1 MKKLVFL
8 SAIFCVSTTN
18 AFFDIQP
25 SDPQFAIFEHL
36 KEVGVM
42 TGGND
47 GNLYPEKLVTR
58 AEALAIAMRI
68 GHIVIPTSTEK
79 THFEDV
85 NLNAWFAPVIE
96 RAAELELVNLK
107 TKSFR
112 PNALVS
118 KVEFLTFLFR
128 STNVS
133 FYEFRNKT
141 KNVALDV
148 PEDAWF
154 ATVFAYAKK
163 YGIAHLP
170 SDQFYRP
177 TEVLTRRRAAIMAF
191 RQAKIFNGD
200 AATKNLVELNAQ
212 ISQFIELLRAGKT
225 EAAEFHLQKIT
236 ALTHSLAQLRNDK
249 NAIAA
254 RAISKSIEHFSES
267 FRAFRVNKKLAA
279 IENLHIATKFAK
291 RAAEKSESI
300 SPFAKEL
307 NAMINETL
315 LGISGKN
322 FLKLSQK

>member
-1 MKKLVFL
+1 MKRLVFL
-8 SAIFCVSTTN
+8 SIIFCIPVTN
-18 AFFDIQP
+18 AFFDVAP
-25 SDPQFAIFEHL
+25 SDPQFEIFEHL
-36 KEVGVM
+36 KAVGVM
-42 TGGND
+42 NGGAD

-68 GHIVIPTSTEK
+68 GHISIPATTDK
-79 THFEDV
+79 THFTDV
-85 NLNAWFAPVIE
+85 ATTDWYAPVVE

-107 TKSFR
+107 TNIFR

-128 STNVS
+128 ATNVS
-133 FYEFRNKT
+133 FYEFRNRT

-163 YGIAHLP
+163 YGIASLP

-191 RQAKIFNGD
+191 RQEKVFNGD
-200 AATKNLVELNAQ
+200 AATKHLVELNAQ
-212 ISQFIELLRAGKT
+212 ISQFIELLRAGKM
-225 EAAEFHLQKIT
+225 EAAEFNLQKIVS
-236 ALTHSLAQLRNDK
+236 LTHSLAQLRNDK

-267 FRAFRVNKKLAA
+267 FRAFRLNKKLAA
-279 IENLHIATKFAK
+279 IENLHLAAKFAA

-300 SPFAKEL
+300 SPFANEL
-307 NAMINETL
+307 AAMVNETL
-315 LGISGKN
+315 DGVAGTS
-322 FLKLSQK
+322 FLRLSQK